1 MPVSTVGLGARVEW
15 TSGLLQ
21 LISTGGVPEGDGT
34 SIEVDFVSN
43 VVPLVGDELNV
54 PLGDATNVPLQ
65 VGVGRSRRTVLQL
78 SEVALKESNLVLV
91 GGSWGVLSCGLD
103 GEVVVDLALV
113 DGSLGLGDEF
123 GAQHGLAVPLCG
135 LVDGDLDTLLRRC
148 VGGVLEGGTE
158 VYVVGDGT
166 GAVDVVL
173 VAADGV
179 GEGPVGELGRGGHVV
194 EAAIPD
200 DFWSNDQ

>member
-1 MPVSTVGLGARVEW
+1 
-15 TSGLLQ
+15 
-21 LISTGGVPEGDGT
+21 
-34 SIEVDFVSN
+34 
-43 VVPLVGDELNV
+43 
-54 PLGDATNVPLQ
+54 VPLQ
-65 VGVGRSRRTVLQL
+65 VGVGRSRRTILQL
-78 SEVALKESNLVLV
+78 SEVAFKESNLVLV